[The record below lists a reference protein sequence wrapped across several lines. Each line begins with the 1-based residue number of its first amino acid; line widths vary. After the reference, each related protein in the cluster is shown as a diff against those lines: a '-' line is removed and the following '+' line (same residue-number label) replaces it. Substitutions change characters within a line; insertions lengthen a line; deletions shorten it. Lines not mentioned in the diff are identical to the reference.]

1 MLPAEC
7 LLSVSAVLQ
16 SKCLPKSTA
25 GSWLIRT
32 SSLLH
37 LRAQTQVC
45 HRLVSPCRL
54 EAQVRQVRRRNQA
67 VPSSGEASRWQQQG
81 GYRPTATA
89 YRATAEH
96 ERSDGNDQENA
107 SAFHSDSQQQ
117 EQNHVQIPTKPL
129 TIMVA
134 KMIKAMSCTTLRLSH
149 ISPVSLRSKLP
160 DSWASRC
167 LRCEAHFPSK
177 TKLHNHLFQSHHQR

>member
-1 MLPAEC
+1 MLLAEC

-25 GSWLIRT
+25 GSWLIWT
-32 SSLLH
+32 SNLLH

-89 YRATAEH
+89 YRAMAEH
-96 ERSDGNDQENA
+96 ERSDGNEGNGNDQENA

-149 ISPVSLRSKLP
+149 ISPV
-160 DSWASRC
+160 
-167 LRCEAHFPSK
+167 
-177 TKLHNHLFQSHHQR
+177 